1 VDFHRISIKFE
12 RLVLE
17 QLFASGRNAGL
28 KERFTRKMAGIR
40 DFSGMRETSGRP
52 EKHIGGDAFA
62 PYPLFTMARID
73 RPFGRWKRVF
83 NVAGDLRAPRL
94 ILSLNAGCEGRIQR
108 KAARESG
115 R

>member
-12 RLVLE
+12 RSVLE
-17 QLFASGRNAGL
+17 QLFASCRNAGL

-62 PYPLFTMARID
+62 PYPLFTMARIGCSLGRLERD
-73 RPFGRWKRVF
+73 FGAASV
-83 NVAGDLRAPRL
+83 LEAPRL
-94 ILSLNAGCEGRIQR
+94 ILSLNAGCEGL
-108 KAARESG
+108 A
-115 R
+115 